1 MPPDPLDAGGRKAGQ
16 AHQESLLLVAGFFVV
31 FLLAGLLVQVV
42 LGESGVLTGAL
53 VAAVLILPPVW
64 LLSRDRR

>member
-1 MPPDPLDAGGRKAGQ
+1 MPPDPLDADRRKAGQ
-16 AHQESLLLVAGFFVV
+16 AHQESLLLAAGFFVA
-31 FLLAGLLVQVV
+31 FLLAGLLVLVV

-53 VAAVLILPPVW
+53 VGAVLILPPVW